1 MIVSYLENGYVKYS
15 INKQH
20 TTFFFL
26 SRRAKRLRSPPHFSS
41 KWHCAFSV
49 HQKFGKFCLGCEWNT
64 TFWFVLM
71 QIFRNKRS
79 IWKGS
84 PFFPVETSQW
94 KFVFHL
100 QISRLSHQSQ
110 AFRGI
115 FRALLQLRWR
125 FSLLTPEF
133 TMNYTNAKKCF
144 SRRIV
149 GFPNDC
155 RCGTL
160 PVVWTCL
167 RKASVVSFSIL
178 KWLLNLT
185 IAIEYSGN
193 GEHSSS
199 RWFWCRLHQ
208 VKGSAAAR
216 IFISPSSSKFVR
228 LSSSIDDYNI
238 DILAVVN
245 FHGNS
250 E

>member
-1 MIVSYLENGYVKYS
+1 MYILWLHARSLTCIRETDIEFPWGPDKLRNARCNSHVWKSQSKILN
-15 INKQH
+15 
-20 TTFFFL
+20 FFT
-26 SRRAKRLRSPPHFSS
+26 
-41 KWHCAFSV
+41 WQGAFSIC
-49 HQKFGKFCLGCEWNT
+49 QKFWKFQLGCKLNT
-64 TFWFVLM
+64 TFWFVLLD
-71 QIFRNKRS
+71 IFRNKRN

-94 KFVFHL
+94 KLVFHL
-100 QISRLSHQSQ
+100 QISGPPHQSQ

-167 RKASVVSFSIL
+167 HKASVVSFAIL
-178 KWLLNLT
+178 KWLLNSS
-185 IAIEYSGN
+185 IAIEYAGN
-193 GEHSSS
+193 EHS
-199 RWFWCRLHQ
+199 
-208 VKGSAAAR
+208 
-216 IFISPSSSKFVR
+216 
-228 LSSSIDDYNI
+228 
-238 DILAVVN
+238 
-245 FHGNS
+245 
-250 E
+250 